1 MQNLNTRRGL
11 QRSLTDFFFFFF
23 KLLIPFFFFFNTEI
37 IENPISLCHPL
48 LCG

>member
-1 MQNLNTRRGL
+1 MQNLNTKRGI

-23 KLLIPFFFFFNTEI
+23 LNTEI

>member
-11 QRSLTDFFFFFF
+11 QRSLTDFFFF
-23 KLLIPFFFFFNTEI
+23 LTTNPNFFFNFLNTEI